1 MAFKS
6 RPDGPWLARLWP
18 NRLWIRLAGIFLV
31 VALGTITLGSLLINS
46 ALNRQFQEYVYKN
59 EEVRNKRIV
68 ETLAELYRANGNW
81 DFLRWQA
88 PHMGMMTGV
97 MTGVQVRVLDNS
109 GEPVYDSASDW
120 RGHMR
125 MMWNMGF
132 QSRADVAGADQ
143 PSVSLPIV
151 VNGERV
157 GTALLTSL
165 DRQGIWSRQDELF
178 RRTIN
183 RSIITA
189 GIVAGLFAVLAS
201 FLVARRIVHPLQ
213 SVTEAA
219 RAMQAGNYGQ
229 RVEIATDDE
238 IGELGQAFNKM
249 AGHLQEVEFLRRK
262 LTADVAHEL
271 RTPLSTI
278 RSYVEAFQD
287 GVMPPDKEHLTAIQ
301 EEVIRL
307 VQLVNDL
314 QELSVAENKS
324 ANIRTVPADLRE
336 VAATVAERLRPLFVE
351 KGLELSVELPE
362 EPVPVKIDASAMSR
376 VLHNLLFNAYK
387 YTESGGRVAVTAAIA
402 RGLRLETRP
411 DRGGRVG
418 LEVRLSVADTGIGIA
433 PEALSHIFERFYRA
447 DESRARDTG
456 GTGIGLTIAKELVEA
471 QGGRIEV
478 ESRQGRGSMFTV
490 VLPVDGAGG
499 EAR

>member
-1 MAFKS
+1 MALKS
-6 RPDGPWLARLWP
+6 RPDGSWFARIWP

-46 ALNRQFQEYVYKN
+46 ALNRQFQDYVYKN
-59 EEVRNKRIV
+59 EEVRDKRIV
-68 ETLAELYRANGNW
+68 ETLAELYRTNGNW
-81 DFLRWQA
+81 DLLRWQA

-97 MTGVQVRVLDNS
+97 RVRVLDNS
-109 GEPVYDSASDW
+109 GGLVYDSASDW

-132 QSRADVAGADQ
+132 QSQEDATGADQ

-183 RSIITA
+183 RSIINA
-189 GIVAGLFAVLAS
+189 GIAAGLFAVLAS

-219 RAMQAGNYGQ
+219 RAMQAGDYGQ

-249 AGHLQEVEFLRRK
+249 AGHLQEVELLRRK

-314 QELSVAENKS
+314 QELSVAENKA

-362 EPVPVKIDASAMSR
+362 EPVPMRIDANAMNR

-387 YTESGGRVAVTAAIA
+387 YTEPGGRVAVAAEIA
-402 RGLRLETRP
+402 PHGMEA
-411 DRGGRVG
+411 
-418 LEVRLSVADTGIGIA
+418 RLSVADTGIGIA
-433 PEALSHIFERFYRA
+433 PEALPHIFERFYRA

-478 ESRQGRGSMFTV
+478 ESRQGQGSTFTV

-499 EAR
+499 EAL